1 MSKENNQL
9 MNEYY
14 GLSSPVI
21 LGSSLGNSNITY
33 KKKWL
38 WSRFLGRMAI
48 AIGSAV
54 GGPIGGAI
62 GGAIAAWLS
71 GQDWRVATVEVEGEV
86 NSDEYPIDGREEE
99 NLFNWFEN
107 HFIKAVKT
115 LADLIDMEI
124 TSQSNTKTTTVSNN
138 VVNVSNRILKF
149 ISIMRSNNATI
160 DQYGERTGGSFTGQN
175 GQTIYVK
182 NSINYVKNKVRYS
195 ELFLE
200 VLEKSVFGYMEKNA
214 MDYKLVIE
222 QETVSNINQIEGIN
236 LDWQGKTV
244 TANVKKYVSE
254 TIPTKPNQVEV
265 VVTNTDPL
273 DPRPSTN
280 EETVVTTPPVAI
292 YSDSNATND
301 NSSVSKP
308 KYLKWLA
315 LFGIGLIAYKAIN
328 NNE

>member
-86 NSDEYPIDGREEE
+86 NSDEYPLTDAEEKY
-99 NLFNWFEN
+99 LLGWFEN
-107 HFIKAVKT
+107 NFAVTINT
-115 LADLIDMEI
+115 LADLIDLQI
-124 TSQSNTKTTTVSNN
+124 VNNQINKTTTSVSTNIVNAANRVLKAVSVIRANN
-138 VVNVSNRILKF
+138 ETLEKYKERIGATSGITF
-149 ISIMRSNNATI
+149 YRSFN
-160 DQYGERTGGSFTGQN
+160 FT
-175 GQTIYVK
+175 Y
-182 NSINYVKNKVRYS
+182 NKVRFS
-195 ELFLE
+195 NMLLDA
-200 VLEKSVFGYMEKNA
+200 LEKGVFDYMEKNA
-214 MDYKLVIE
+214 LDYKLVLEQQTVSDITQIE
-222 QETVSNINQIEGIN
+222 QTT

-244 TANVKKYVSE
+244 TANVKKYVLE
-254 TIPTKPNQVEV
+254 TIPTKPSQVEV

-273 DPRPSTN
+273 DP
-280 EETVVTTPPVAI
+280 
-292 YSDSNATND
+292 
-301 NSSVSKP
+301 
-308 KYLKWLA
+308 
-315 LFGIGLIAYKAIN
+315 
-328 NNE
+328 